1 MAGGGQ
7 DLGSATF
14 RVTLDDSDLR
24 NKLKTLKADIEGLK
38 VGPVKLNP
46 DGTGTRS
53 KTTAADAA
61 KKKSEAAEARRQ
73 SALQRLEN
81 SRFRIGRQ
89 INQLEQRGVNVDRLR
104 SKLERDRFSTGTKSS
119 LAQLQ
124 AAANTTRQLS
134 RQVTLAKDL
143 ADRTKKAAAE
153 AAAAEAT
160 INTTP
165 AKEALQRPR
174 TFSGGARESI
184 TALTD
189 SQKKRARLNQQL
201 NSLEASGV
209 NTTKL
214 RTKLGE
220 ATTAQSKRQFGT
232 FNQIADSL
240 EDSLKKERA
249 KLKIQTDQTREI
261 KKQENLANREGRR
274 LGRLNSS
281 PVRGGL
287 GFAGSPIALETLA
300 KRQFNEGKRIGR
312 INASPVRGGLG
323 FEGSP
328 IALEASLKNLNRI
341 AKDNALPIRGTKSI
355 KDSPA
360 FIAAEEERT
369 RLRIQRRAEKIAD
382 RQNYLATGGRDQSI
396 RGRMAAPAVVDRGA
410 ESRAR
415 RKEAEDRR
423 NAAAQ
428 RRASE
433 KQAQERGAR
442 INSGLIGGAFPLM
455 FGQGGFASA
464 GGAIGGTLGGGPLG
478 FGLSLIG
485 TFVGSQIDE
494 LNKRLGELGTA
505 LRSPIESLDVFIA
518 QATLAS
524 SVQDKLA
531 KTLVEGGQLG
541 AAEKLIRT
549 ESARTVDPIVA
560 EGIAANNEKF
570 NRALSDTKDILGQLT
585 AGPTAAFL
593 SFLADIL
600 NTVNNVPAANPD
612 ATAAEQLSARKST
625 AAANKNKSLTF
636 AAQSFAINP
645 FLGLGAAIPALAT
658 ATANAGD
665 ERAAGSKEV
674 LALETKLTKEKQT
687 QQNLEAAALQAKGQG
702 KKELADTL
710 SSQAKLAAL
719 QVEYTAGQSA
729 IAQELA
735 RNKNSIN
742 DDKDKQFAQNQLKAL
757 KERIT
762 LQKQLVEAESS
773 AAAASSSIA
782 AKRAND
788 LRGFEGSARAIREK
802 QLDVQFAQT
811 VTKDAKTAVNQ
822 STPGNRKAAENGL
835 ITAQNNEL
843 IAQIELDR
851 VRISLQN
858 ELNKSLASEALVREG
873 ITKQISVSIA
883 QQEAALARADAAVN
897 PGNSV
902 LAARAGAAD
911 GRAFLAQNNIQ
922 VDAARRAEAD
932 IQNQIKFEVDPNK
945 IAELQSKLQTASQAT
960 KLAMV
965 EAGTALA
972 NKAADAAASL
982 QSARDGLQSALEGRR
997 SLLESNIDKLP
1008 IQAQQNLKQNALADV
1023 RRGIDTG
1030 ILRPD
1035 IKLNN
1040 TESILSN
1047 GSFVRQ
1053 VETVNKQIAIA
1064 EAQVNALN
1072 ANTEALRQGGT
1083 IAVTV
1088 NSDGAGGWSSGG
1100 AERIA
1105 A

>member
-274 LGRLNSS
+274 LGRLNS
-281 PVRGGL
+281 
-287 GFAGSPIALETLA
+287 
-300 KRQFNEGKRIGR
+300 
-312 INASPVRGGLG
+312 SPVRGGLG